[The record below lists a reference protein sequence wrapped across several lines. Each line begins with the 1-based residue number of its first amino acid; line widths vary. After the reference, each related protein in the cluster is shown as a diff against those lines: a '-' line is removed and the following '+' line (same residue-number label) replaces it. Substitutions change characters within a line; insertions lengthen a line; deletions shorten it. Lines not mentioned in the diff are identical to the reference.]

1 MLEYLD
7 KVIIPYTYGRARNV
21 LDVPEDQPALA
32 IFNVFTAH
40 HCNNVVEKLQS
51 DNRSSCQPA
60 ALVNY
65 SQWMFVSMTDF
76 KSHEKLIYVQ
86 GMLP

>member
-1 MLEYLD
+1 M
-7 KVIIPYTYGRARNV
+7 YGGPRNV

-40 HCNNVVEKLQS
+40 YYNNVVEKLQS
-51 DNRSSCQPA
+51 DWYRSLCQPA
-60 ALVNY
+60 ALANY

-76 KSHEKLIYVQ
+76 NLMKNSFTYKVCCHKASCY
-86 GMLP
+86 